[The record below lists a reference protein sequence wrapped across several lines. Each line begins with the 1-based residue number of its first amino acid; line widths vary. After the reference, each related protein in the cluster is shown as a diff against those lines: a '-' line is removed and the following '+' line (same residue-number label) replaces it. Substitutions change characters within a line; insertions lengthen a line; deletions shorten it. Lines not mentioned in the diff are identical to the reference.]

1 MSIDFKKLAV
11 SGVQGLQP
19 YLPGKPIEELEREL
33 GVTNTLKLASNEN
46 PMGPSPKVIEA
57 LSNPAPALDLYPDGG
72 GFLLKDKLSKK
83 LEITP
88 AQITLG
94 NGSNDV
100 LDMIARA
107 FLCEGREAIYSEYAF
122 AVYPISVQAVGATAK
137 VSKALPADHE
147 GIFNN
152 DSPYGHDL
160 DAMQA
165 LITDK
170 TRVIFIANPNNPTGT
185 WLNSQELDSFI
196 SKVPNDIILVVD
208 EAYFEYVEESE
219 YPDTLQWLDK
229 YPNLIVTRTFSKI
242 YGLAG
247 LRIGYAV
254 CSEEIADLL
263 NRVRQPF
270 NVNTPALLAASAA
283 LDDEEHL
290 KMCVEINTKGIK
302 FWRAACQYRGLE
314 YIPTVG
320 NFITI
325 DFTDEIKESGIG
337 GIDAIKNAMPIYEG
351 MLREAIIVRPIGNYK
366 MPNHLRITIST
377 PEENK
382 RCLDAL
388 DKVLGSLGA
397 KDTTST

>member
-1 MSIDFKKLAV
+1 MSTDFLKLAV

-19 YLPGKPIEELEREL
+19 YQPGKPIEELEREL

-46 PMGPSPKVIEA
+46 PMGPSPKVIDA
-57 LSNPAPALDLYPDGG
+57 LNKPMPQLDLYPDGG
-72 GFLLKDKLSKK
+72 GFILKEKLSKK
-83 LEITP
+83 LRVTQ

-107 FLCEGREAIYSEYAF
+107 FLCAGREAIYSEYAF

-137 VSKALPADHE
+137 VSKALPSDHDE
-147 GIFNN
+147 N
-152 DSPYGHDL
+152 PYGHDL

-185 WLNSQELDSFI
+185 WLKAAELDAFI
-196 SKVPNDIILVVD
+196 AKVPNDIIIVVD
-208 EAYFEYVEESE
+208 EAYFEYVKESE

-229 YPNLIVTRTFSKI
+229 YPNLIVTRTFSKV
-242 YGLAG
+242 YALAG
-247 LRIGYAV
+247 LRVGYAV

-270 NVNTPALLAASAA
+270 NVNSSALIAATAA
-283 LDDEEHL
+283 LDDEDHL
-290 KMCVEINTKGIK
+290 KQCVETNTKGIK
-302 FWRAACQYRGLE
+302 FWRAACQYRGFD

-320 NFITI
+320 NFVTV
-325 DFTDEIKESGIG
+325 DFEQD
-337 GIDAIKNAMPIYEG
+337 AMPIYNA
-351 MLREAIIVRPIGNYK
+351 MLREAVIVRPIANYGL
-366 MPNHLRITIST
+366 PNHLRITISI
-377 PEENK
+377 PEENQQ
-382 RCLDAL
+382 CLDAL
-388 DKVLGSLGA
+388 DKVLA
-397 KDTTST
+397 

>member
-1 MSIDFKKLAV
+1 MKTNFIELAV
-11 SGVQGLQP
+11 AGVQGLQP

-46 PMGPSPKVIEA
+46 PMGPSPLVIDV
-57 LSNPAPALDLYPDGG
+57 LQNPLPQLDLYPDGG
-72 GFLLKDKLSKK
+72 GFILKDKLSQK
-83 LEITP
+83 LDIAP
-88 AQITLG
+88 AKITLG

-137 VSKALPADHE
+137 VSNALSSDHDE
-147 GIFNN
+147 N
-152 DSPYGHDL
+152 PYGHDL

-185 WLNSQELDSFI
+185 WLKSDELDSFI
-196 SKVPNDIILVVD
+196 ANVPEDVIVVVD
-208 EAYFEYVEESE
+208 EAYFEYVTEGE
-219 YPDTLQWLDK
+219 YPDTLQWLSK

-242 YGLAG
+242 YALAG
-247 LRIGYAV
+247 LRVGYAV
-254 CSEEIADLL
+254 CSAEIADCL

-270 NVNTPALLAASAA
+270 NVNTPALLAATAA
-283 LDDEEHL
+283 LDDDEHL
-290 KMCVEINTKGIK
+290 QNCVEVNAKGIK

-325 DFTDEIKESGIG
+325 DFEQ
-337 GIDAIKNAMPIYEG
+337 NAMPIYDAL
-351 MLREAIIVRPIGNYK
+351 LREAIIVRPIGNYGL
-366 MPNHLRITIST
+366 PNHLRITIST
-377 PEENK
+377 VEENQQ
-382 RCLDAL
+382 CLDAL
-388 DKVLGSLGA
+388 DKVLNELGIA
-397 KDTTST
+397 